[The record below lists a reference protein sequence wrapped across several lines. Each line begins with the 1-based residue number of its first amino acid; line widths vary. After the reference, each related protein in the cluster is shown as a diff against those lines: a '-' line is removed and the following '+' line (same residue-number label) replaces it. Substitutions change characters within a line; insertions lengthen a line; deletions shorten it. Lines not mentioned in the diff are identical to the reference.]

1 MFTNHL
7 SVAQEHKEKNISAAT
22 KGALDVDEGIF
33 SSMSFQYLLRIT
45 GALKSCATTP
55 CP

>member
-22 KGALDVDEGIF
+22 KGALDVDEGILPA
-33 SSMSFQYLLRIT
+33 SSFQELQ
-45 GALKSCATTP
+45 GFLKQKFYP
-55 CP
+55 